1 MKEKKERLDTSGTA
15 EPLTFSPFAGAF
27 GGVVLPDGGTNE
39 EPASKQEPGLPAFWI
54 ARTKKGGYAV
64 NVERRSGGK
73 SVTILHNVSGDTHAL
88 LALLKKHCAAGG
100 RASEDTVEIQGEHT
114 EKICAFLRGR
124 GL

>member
-1 MKEKKERLDTSGTA
+1 MKEKKERLDTSGPA
-15 EPLTFSPFAGAF
+15 APLTFSPFAGAF
-27 GGVVLPDGGTNE
+27 GGVAVPEGDSAGT
-39 EPASKQEPGLPAFWI
+39 PALKPEQGVHAFQI

-64 NVERRSGGK
+64 SVERRAGGK
-73 SVTILHNVSGDTHAL
+73 SVTILRNVSGDTHAL

-114 EKICAFLRGR
+114 EKICSFLRGR